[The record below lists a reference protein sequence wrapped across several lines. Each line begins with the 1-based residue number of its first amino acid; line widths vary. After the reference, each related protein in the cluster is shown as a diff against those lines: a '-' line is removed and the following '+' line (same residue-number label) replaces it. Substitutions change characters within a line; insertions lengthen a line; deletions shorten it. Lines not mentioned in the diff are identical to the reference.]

1 MHITQFRMT
10 NIGRF
15 KLLEVPLWSA
25 ENPSHVRVFVGN
37 NGSGKTSMLKSLAT
51 ALSWYVARLRSE
63 SGMGNPIPE
72 QVIKNGSSYAAIEL
86 AVSEGFGQE
95 HNPDADPEKALYHWT
110 LVKSKT
116 GKKTEKSTHLT
127 GATELAKA
135 YRLALTHDEQTALP
149 LVAFYPVER
158 VVLDIPLKIKEKHSF
173 SQVDG
178 YDNSLTQGVD
188 FRRFF
193 EWFRERED
201 AENEQ
206 GIPDSVFEQLALL
219 SSKDNQLW
227 QELKKLQAS
236 SRDRQ
241 LTAVRSA
248 IQTFMPEFSHL
259 RVKRK
264 PCLHMAIDKAG
275 ETLNVAQLSQGEKSL
290 MALVGDIARR
300 LAMMNPALEN
310 PLQGSGIVLIDE
322 VDMHLHPTWQKSIVQ
337 RLRHTF
343 PNVQFI
349 LTTHSSLVLSQLQ
362 TGEAY
367 RIGCDA
373 KGMGCLEPIE
383 NPNKAALVD
392 MLKDVF
398 DVDLNAMKRAQMS
411 GIEQKQAKAD
421 LLALIREVSA
431 A

>member
-15 KLLEVPLWSA
+15 KSLEVPLWSA

-86 AVSEGFGQE
+86 AVAEGFGQE

-116 GKKTEKSTHLT
+116 GKKTEKTSQLT
-127 GATELAKA
+127 GVTELAKA
-135 YRLALTHDEQTALP
+135 YRQALTDNEQTALP

-206 GIPDSVFEQLALL
+206 GISDSVFEQLALL

-248 IQTFMPEFSHL
+248 IKTFMPEFSQL

-264 PCLHMAIDKAG
+264 PRLHMAIDKAG

-300 LAMMNPALEN
+300 LAMMNPALDN
-310 PLQGSGIVLIDE
+310 PLQGSGVVLIDE
-322 VDMHLHPTWQKSIVQ
+322 VDMHLHPTWQKNIVQ

-367 RIGCDA
+367 RIGFDA

-398 DVDLNAMKRAQMS
+398 DVDLNAIKREQMS
-411 GIEQKQAKAD
+411 GIEQQQAKAD

>member
-15 KLLEVPLWSA
+15 KSLKVPLWSA

-63 SGMGNPIPE
+63 YGMGNTIPE
-72 QVIKNGSSYAAIEL
+72 QVIKNGSGEAVLDIEVHDVL
-86 AVSEGFGQE
+86 PSDMNNRSL
-95 HNPDADPEKALYHWT
+95 HHWT

-116 GKKTEKSTHLT
+116 GKKTEKTSQLT
-127 GATELAKA
+127 GVTELAKA
-135 YRLALTHDEQTALP
+135 YRLALTHDEHTALP

-173 SQVDG
+173 GQIDG

-206 GIPDSVFEQLALL
+206 GISDSVFEQLALL

-264 PCLHMAIDKAG
+264 PRLHMAIDKAG

-337 RLRHTF
+337 RLRNTF

-349 LTTHSSLVLSQLQ
+349 LSTHSSLVLSQLQ

-383 NPNKAALVD
+383 NPNKTALVD
-392 MLKDVF
+392 MLKEVF

-421 LLALIREVSA
+421 LLALIHEVSA